1 MSSKNSIK
9 LSAETKQIIDKIAE
23 LILECDSILFTS
35 GAGMGVSSGLGTFRG
50 IGADVWPPLLEEPKM
65 DYMDICDPS
74 WFRKEEG
81 NSIAH
86 NTANFGYAFWVYGYN
101 SFTKAIPHQGY
112 FIAKQWSQ
120 LNHMKFSF
128 NFTSN
133 VDGHWRKSGWDELSI
148 IECHGSI
155 DYMQCIN
162 KCCEQVWPT
171 NDLLKL
177 NIDSKTNCVIDPLPR
192 CPYCN
197 QLSRP
202 NVVMFDDWYYL
213 GTRYNEQMKYYEEF
227 KSNIIETKSKLLII
241 ELGAGTT
248 IPSVRIASE
257 TMFNDKRW
265 IAHLVRINS
274 FTEHSIINES
284 YKNKSE
290 KLTFELSMDALT
302 ALTLIDEAVKNQLS
316 IK

>member
-1 MSSKNSIK
+1 MSSKTLIK

-120 LNHMKFSF
+120 LKSMVIGENQVGM
-128 NFTSN
+128 NYLLLN
-133 VDGHWRKSGWDELSI
+133 VMVLSI
-148 IECHGSI
+148 I
-155 DYMQCIN
+155 
-162 KCCEQVWPT
+162 
-171 NDLLKL
+171 
-177 NIDSKTNCVIDPLPR
+177 
-192 CPYCN
+192 CN
-197 QLSRP
+197 VLI
-202 NVVMFDDWYYL
+202 NVVNKY
-213 GTRYNEQMKYYEEF
+213 GQQMIY
-227 KSNIIETKSKLLII
+227 
-241 ELGAGTT
+241 
-248 IPSVRIASE
+248 
-257 TMFNDKRW
+257 
-265 IAHLVRINS
+265 
-274 FTEHSIINES
+274 
-284 YKNKSE
+284 
-290 KLTFELSMDALT
+290 
-302 ALTLIDEAVKNQLS
+302 
-316 IK
+316 